1 MSTSLKIFGETYNN
15 VAGIKAKNVNDDTLT
30 YLLPSDFTPSLS
42 GNAITVEDTVDP
54 TGGIIRSIEAVDIS
68 DSTITSSS
76 IKTGYVGYTAGGI
89 RVMGS
94 MPEAVSGQTIYT
106 SSNGIDYTPT
116 MIIDV
121 GQIVG
126 RSSEKI
132 WAALD
137 SCGVMDKLVDL
148 TLTGYIQKESSA
160 GNIMSETSSYIFSD
174 YLPNLKRLTVAPI
187 ESRNDAGGIDES
199 SRSYFTFGHYALSRS
214 NLREL
219 TLGSL
224 NGAYFKGGGYFR
236 SDMPVPPGKNNV
248 SVGSLDGLR
257 LTIYTDQYM
266 DLAGFYGGNVTDNVA
281 SNTIITQY
289 NYLTGEELTA

>member
-15 VAGIKAKNVNDDTLT
+15 VAGIKAKNNNDDTLT

-54 TGGIIRSIEAVDIS
+54 AGGTIRSIEAVDIS
-68 DSTITSSS
+68 DSTITADS
-76 IKTGYVGYTAGGI
+76 IKTGYVGYTASGV
-89 RVMGS
+89 RVMGN
-94 MPEAVSGQTIYT
+94 MTDHVSGQTVYT
-106 SSNGIDYTPT
+106 SGNGLSYTPT

-126 RSSEKI
+126 GSSAKI
-132 WAALD
+132 GAALD

-148 TLTGYIQKESSA
+148 TLTGYIQAENAA
-160 GNIMSETSSYIFSD
+160 GFIMSEYSNYIFSD
-174 YLPNLKRLTVAPI
+174 YLPNLKRLTIAPI
-187 ESRNDAGGIDES
+187 ESRTYMGTTDES

-236 SDMPVPPGKNNV
+236 ADMPVPPGTGGVN
-248 SVGSLDGLR
+248 VGSLDGLR
-257 LTIYTDQYM
+257 LTIYTDQYRAVGGFM
-266 DLAGFYGGNVTDNVA
+266 NELAP
-281 SNTIITQY
+281 NTILTQY